1 MTKVH
6 FIDLFSSEYND
17 EDKIEKA
24 LHQKIQGFS

>member
-6 FIDLFSSEYND
+6 FKDLFSSESNH
-17 EDKIEKA
+17 EHKIEKA